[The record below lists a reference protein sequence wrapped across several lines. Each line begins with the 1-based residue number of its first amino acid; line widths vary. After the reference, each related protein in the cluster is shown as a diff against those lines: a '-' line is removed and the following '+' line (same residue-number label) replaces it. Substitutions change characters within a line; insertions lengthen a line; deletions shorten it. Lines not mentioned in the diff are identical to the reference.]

1 MQNINRRAKP
11 EDMNRTRARN
21 DIIKNKEN
29 ILGYAKNSKFHLID
43 NISVFIF
50 PELRELLISLTP
62 KQIEEFK
69 EKENYEV
76 LAIIRYLLIEKYLLS

>member
-1 MQNINRRAKP
+1 MNIDRRARPEEMNTRRAKS
-11 EDMNRTRARN
+11 
-21 DIIKNKEN
+21 DIIKNEEN

-76 LAIIRYLLIEKYLLS
+76 LAIIRDLLVEKYLLS

>member
-1 MQNINRRAKP
+1 MHNMDRKAKP

-62 KQIEEFK
+62 QQIEEFK
-69 EKENYEV
+69 VKEDYEV
-76 LAIIRYLLIEKYLLS
+76 LAVIREMLVEKYLV